1 VTRFAAVKREIC
13 ECSNLRA
20 AFGLS
25 EEGRASQH
33 GAMVKAYEQA
43 VKARGEVPSPE
54 RLAREYTPISSGLKA
69 CGGHAGRDF
78 KLIVGTA
85 LLQLTVAEG
94 GRRTLDIIYVKTHHG
109 KGHGYCVLV
118 TEAGAERIMAVA
130 RSMTF
135 EAAERARASKPP
147 KGAETDAAKHALD
160 ALAELGLTNVL
171 GLALPDTRDLTPEQ
185 VGKVFAAYCGIRQAT
200 VSGGDGLWAAIHTL
214 AQAAGAPPP
223 SLAMEAAAP
232 PQPAVSLLPEAS
244 AELDDP
250 SDTETQVGDTEDGRP
265 LDDETPAPLVPAS
278 TAAAQPPAQQLPAPV
293 LQTGRCV
300 MAHADRH
307 VPLCRGGTGAAPAPE
322 AAVVATPETA
332 APVTTRASR
341 KRKAGAASDGAPQ
354 LMGAVEAQ
362 SDAPVQ
368 APPLA
373 ASPPM
378 PEEAKQRLRDALE
391 SGDGQAAALALE
403 ALEAVAMTKA
413 TLRSTGAMKP
423 PLTHKPTHVPPPR
436 HLAPNRRGHGRQ

>member
-85 LLQLTVAEG
+85 LLGLLVAEG
-94 GRRTLDIIYVKTHHG
+94 RSALDIIFVKTRG
-109 KGHGYCVLV
+109 GDGQGYCVLV
-118 TEAGAERIMAVA
+118 TEAGAKRIVAVA
-130 RSMTF
+130 RSMLF
-135 EAAERARASKPP
+135 EKAERVRTSKPP
-147 KGAETDAAKHALD
+147 KGAEADAAKHALD
-160 ALAELGLTNVL
+160 SLAELGLTNVL
-171 GLALPDTRDLTPEQ
+171 GLALPDTRNLTPEQ
-185 VGKVFAAYCGIRQAT
+185 VGKVFAAYCGIRKAT

-232 PQPAVSLLPEAS
+232 PQPAVSLVPEAS

-322 AAVVATPETA
+322 AAVVVTSETA
-332 APVTTRASR
+332 APTTTRASR

-354 LMGAVEAQ
+354 LVEAVEAQ
-362 SDAPVQ
+362 ADAPVQ

-378 PEEAKQRLRDALE
+378 PEEATQRLQEALASSDE
-391 SGDGQAAALALE
+391 VAAREALE
-403 ALEAVAMTKA
+403 ALEAVAMTKG
-413 TLRSTGAMKP
+413 LLHSTGAMNHP
-423 PLTHKPTHVPPPR
+423 
-436 HLAPNRRGHGRQ
+436 

>member
-1 VTRFAAVKREIC
+1 MQREIC
-13 ECSNLRA
+13 ECGNLRA
-20 AFGLS
+20 AFRLS
-25 EEGRASQH
+25 EADLTSQR
-33 GAMVKAYEQA
+33 GPIVKAYKQA
-43 VKARGEVPSPE
+43 VVARDEVPSPE
-54 RLAREYTPISSGLKA
+54 RLAREYTPITSGLTA
-69 CGGHAGRDF
+69 CSGHAGRDF
-78 KLIVGTA
+78 KLVVGFA

-232 PQPAVSLLPEAS
+232 PQPAVSL
-244 AELDDP
+244 
-250 SDTETQVGDTEDGRP
+250 
-265 LDDETPAPLVPAS
+265 
-278 TAAAQPPAQQLPAPV
+278 
-293 LQTGRCV
+293 
-300 MAHADRH
+300 
-307 VPLCRGGTGAAPAPE
+307 
-322 AAVVATPETA
+322 AAVVVTSETA
-332 APVTTRASR
+332 APTTTRASR

-354 LMGAVEAQ
+354 LVEAVEAQ
-362 SDAPVQ
+362 ADAPVQ

-378 PEEAKQRLRDALE
+378 PEEATQRLQEALASSDE
-391 SGDGQAAALALE
+391 VAAREALE
-403 ALEAVAMTKA
+403 ALEAVAMTKDM
-413 TLRSTGAMKP
+413 LHSTGAMNHP
-423 PLTHKPTHVPPPR
+423 
-436 HLAPNRRGHGRQ
+436 